1 MNTRIA
7 GTALPLLLALGAA
20 GCDRRDAEPI
30 EPADT
35 ATTVIEN
42 GSDAAATT
50 STRDPTA
57 TGTADRGD
65 VGVGTTTGAEVPVDP
80 CAGLTGEAEAECLM
94 RNNDGLPPTTEPVNP
109 DEATGEDEPPT
120 P

>member
-1 MNTRIA
+1 MNIRIA
-7 GTALPLLLALGAA
+7 GATLPLLLALGIA

-30 EPADT
+30 EPADS
-35 ATTVIEN
+35 ATTVIEDDI
-42 GSDAAATT
+42 SPDVTT
-50 STRDPTA
+50 PTTPDPTA
-57 TGTADRGD
+57 TGTA
-65 VGVGTTTGAEVPVDP
+65 TGAEVPIDP

-109 DEATGEDEPPT
+109 DEETGESVPPT